1 MEPFFSQY
9 SLQGSIDN
17 QPKAI
22 REKIENFGEDYIL
35 TVPEEDLVTDLAAEA
50 EWNPP
55 VLGEPFIAA
64 DREINVRRSDT
75 DYGRPR
81 TYNTKSTQIE
91 IHIPLSGDATFFQMQ
106 PPHSQWTPPSGL
118 IHSDHLEIILEG
130 ANLSPESVR
139 LEIEKFVTDIKFH
152 LDQIVEAA
160 KVHNS
165 AIAGKIRPFIQER
178 KRRILERRK

>member
-1 MEPFFSQY
+1 MVFMEQLFSQY

-35 TVPEEDLVTDLAAEA
+35 TVPEEDLVADLAAEG

-81 TYNTKSTQIE
+81 IYNTKATQIE
-91 IHIPLSGDATFFQMQ
+91 VHIPFSGDATFFRMQ
-106 PPHSQWTPPSGL
+106 PPHSQWTPPSAL
-118 IHSDHLEIILEG
+118 VHSEHLEIILEG
-130 ANLSPESVR
+130 ANLSRETVLR
-139 LEIEKFVTDIKFH
+139 ETEKFVNDIKLH

-160 KVHNS
+160 KTRH
-165 AIAGKIRPFIQER
+165 
-178 KRRILERRK
+178 RRRSGADFPATD